1 MEEKGKCNS
10 TRGGVNKRGFEERGE
25 GVMDSGWRRAGEG
38 GRMGER
44 EKKRNP
50 INQVNPCPPRS
61 FVVSNEIGGNRAR
74 TGWATHSLITLH
86 HDRPLLILKDI
97 HYPALSVGLDCFQRH
112 P

>member
-10 TRGGVNKRGFEERGE
+10 TRGGVNKRGFEERRE

-61 FVVSNEIGGNRAR
+61 FVVSVLMKSEGIEPGQAG
-74 TGWATHSLITLH
+74 LH
-86 HDRPLLILKDI
+86 T
-97 HYPALSVGLDCFQRH
+97 V
-112 P
+112 